1 MKPSIHRILVFSCAV
16 LMLYSGFRLGKIWME
31 YHKAQ
36 SRYQELNAC
45 LRFDSPSDS
54 QKEENENS
62 PNRTPDTGSFL
73 DDRFLSSEV
82 PDIIP
87 AVSFE
92 ALEAINPDI
101 AAWILVPETRLS
113 YPVVQGKDNEY
124 YLNHLFSGEINGS
137 GCPFFDFRTSPDFT
151 DFHMIIYGH
160 HMKNGTMFAALE
172 NYKDQDFYEKNP
184 AFWLLTPE
192 AAWKL
197 EIFSAYVA
205 DEQDNAWK
213 LDFSG
218 EQEREAWL
226 QAVTEKSLISCRIA
240 PETEDQVVTLSTCT
254 YDFENARLVVHGI
267 LKGEIR

>member
-1 MKPSIHRILVFSCAV
+1 MVLKAWIYRILTVFCAAV
-16 LMLYSGFRLGKIWME
+16 MVWSGYSLAKIWLE
-31 YHKAQ
+31 YHRAEAGYTDLESSILQ
-36 SRYQELNAC
+36 NAEKGSGSAAGT
-45 LRFDSPSDS
+45 DSGLSTGTDS
-54 QKEENENS
+54 VS
-62 PNRTPDTGSFL
+62 P
-73 DDRFLSSEV
+73 V
-82 PDIIP
+82 

-226 QAVTEKSLISCRIA
+226 QAVTEQSLISCRIA